1 MANQDRAEL
10 GRNDPCHCGSG
21 KKYKKCCSDKDR
33 AERSAAAAASAAKR
47 AASAD
52 TEAAAGAA
60 PKGARGARGGGSV
73 SRPKGPPP
81 KSPTQLRRR
90 AV

>member
-1 MANQDRAEL
+1 MNI

-21 KKYKKCCSDKDR
+21 KKYKKCCSEKDEAARSKKLAAEAAVR
-33 AERSAAAAASAAKR
+33 AATAEEARSAPQKR
-47 AASAD
+47 ND
-52 TEAAAGAA
+52 FKAG
-60 PKGARGARGGGSV
+60 RGSSNAGGTIP
-73 SRPKGPPP
+73 RPKGPPP